1 MKSRLVHKAKEH
13 VTELYLPNIAENLS
27 EINSW
32 IDFLLEKN
40 RYFCK
45 YQEVYSPIPG
55 AKISD
60 TDYHLRKHRG
70 ATSALRSL
78 GISCG

>member
-27 EINSW
+27 ETNRR

-45 YQEVYSPIPG
+45 YQEVYSPTPG

-60 TDYHLRKHRG
+60 TDYHHQQKRFF
-70 ATSALRSL
+70 SL
-78 GISCG
+78 LGLSGLSGL